1 MSSGFGQR
9 TGQVSTCEKAIIGGI
24 TSPNPAWGLLRW
36 PASKLLKSSTAGLG
50 EPLKAAGTGPVCF
63 WVLSR
68 RVGRGLGSSGLGFGI
83 PFVNPAKACAVVVP
97 LVLRLAAPLSFPR
110 RTFC

>member
-1 MSSGFGQR
+1 MGLASL
-9 TGQVSTCEKAIIGGI
+9 AGI
-24 TSPNPAWGLLRW
+24 QATEVLHSW
-36 PASKLLKSSTAGLG
+36 PPGA
-50 EPLKAAGTGPVCF
+50 LKAAGTDPVCF